1 MQIFT
6 RKRKRA
12 LTKGQIIRTIKR
24 PDGGIGISSRLRQ
37 SSTHEVSRNNL
48 NLFIINILRKEAD
61 MAITKVWIDEDE
73 CTQCGLC
80 EDTCPEVFEMGDDSA
95 IVKTGVDFNTYEDAI
110 REAAEDCPS
119 EVIHV
124 E

>member
-1 MQIFT
+1 
-6 RKRKRA
+6 
-12 LTKGQIIRTIKR
+12 
-24 PDGGIGISSRLRQ
+24 
-37 SSTHEVSRNNL
+37 
-48 NLFIINILRKEAD
+48 
-61 MAITKVWIDEDE
+61 MAITKVWIDEDD

-95 IVKTGVDFNTYEDAI
+95 IVKAGVDFNTYEDAI
-110 REAAEDCPS
+110 REAEEDCPS

>member
-1 MQIFT
+1 
-6 RKRKRA
+6 
-12 LTKGQIIRTIKR
+12 
-24 PDGGIGISSRLRQ
+24 LRQ
-37 SSTHEVSRNNL
+37 SSPREVSRNNL
-48 NLFIINILRKEAD
+48 NLFIINFLRKEAD
-61 MAITKVWIDEDE
+61 MAITKVRIDEDE

-95 IVKTGVDFNTYEDAI
+95 IVKAGVDFNTYEDAI

-119 EVIHV
+119 EAILV

>member
-1 MQIFT
+1 
-6 RKRKRA
+6 
-12 LTKGQIIRTIKR
+12 LG
-24 PDGGIGISSRLRQ
+24 Q

-48 NLFIINILRKEAD
+48 NLFITNILRKEAD
-61 MAITKVWIDEDE
+61 MAITKVWIDEDD

-80 EDTCPEVFEMGDDSA
+80 EDNCPEVVELGDDSA
-95 IVKTGVDFNTYEDAI
+95 IVKAGVDCNTSEVAI